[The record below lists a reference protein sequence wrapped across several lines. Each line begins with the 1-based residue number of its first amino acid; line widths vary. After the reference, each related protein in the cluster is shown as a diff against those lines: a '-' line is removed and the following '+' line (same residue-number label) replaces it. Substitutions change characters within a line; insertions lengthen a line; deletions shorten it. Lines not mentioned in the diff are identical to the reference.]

1 MEDVR
6 KRVVK
11 HVAYGYARVSS
22 ADQNADRQLI
32 ALRSAGVDAKRIYID
47 RRSGNDFN
55 RPAWQKLLRKVR
67 CGDVVVVTSLD
78 RFGRNYEEML
88 LVNMTSPMP
97 THTDPTPLWMTDSSY
112 SNSLVRR
119 SYRMPVRTDEIPVPE
134 NFTFDGKDGY
144 TFVKEYK
151 GVRYVTVVN
160 DRRRDG
166 GGLMT
171 EIRTNATYRPYCAPQ
186 RITTTLRGVP
196 EGAAIYEFNA
206 EGKDRKDERD
216 GKDVRI
222 TRDFEAAEGAAYCAY
237 PEPLKAPEL
246 TLSTLNS
253 QPSTLN
259 IRISTASG
267 KPAPG
272 RTIVRVTVTDPDG
285 RVTDESGRYAV
296 ENGKVEIP
304 IRFAD
309 GDPEGGLFS
318 KWKAVV
324 TDLTTGEHLTDS
336 HLHLVIQESHGAS
349 AFANVPGI
357 AAVVGGVWLTNLGY
371 WGFNQYI
378 IQKGLAAKSTE
389 EAQKGLIF
397 AGFLKILIPFI
408 VVLPGI
414 CAYYISIHPEAF
426 TNLKGSI
433 NVADDAYPWLV
444 RNFTPTGI
452 KGLTFAAL
460 SAAII
465 SSLASM
471 LNSTSTLF
479 TMDIYK
485 KYIKKNATDKQL
497 VATGRLTSLCAL
509 IIAAIAVKP
518 LLGNLDQAFQYI
530 QEYSGFIYPGIITV
544 FGLGLLWKRASGK
557 AAVWTAIAVIP
568 LGVIFKLCLGDV
580 PFQLRAGYIFIIC
593 MTMFVLI
600 SLFDKKYVESE
611 LPSEK
616 DQKTMIKWAKIMG
629 GFGLFFILAAAV
641 VVIMGK
647 STPATA
653 YLNDIGFQAF
663 FFFGVL
669 VGQAALW
676 LYSNSKDKKQ
686 NVKALPV
693 DLSLFHTSKGYGIGG
708 LLICAICAVIY
719 ILLW

>member
-1 MEDVR
+1 MNLIEAISQSGFKTVDFIILLVYLALLIFLGLFLGR
-6 KRVVK
+6 TKK
-11 HVAYGYARVSS
+11 GEQKS
-22 ADQNADRQLI
+22 ASDYFLAGNTLTWWAVGASLI
-32 ALRSAGVDAKRIYID
+32 AANISAEQFIGMSGTSYADGIATAAYELMAAVTLVVIGKFLLPTMLKRKIFTIPQFLRERYNDGVGLAFSILWLFLYVFVNLTSVAWLGALAIEQILGLQGVGIAIGSTTISMRMVIILLLFLIAGIYSIYGGLA
-47 RRSGNDFN
+47 SV
-55 RPAWQKLLRKVR
+55 AWT
-67 CGDVVVVTSLD
+67 DVMQVI
-78 RFGRNYEEML
+78 F
-88 LVNMTSPMP
+88 LV
-97 THTDPTPLWMTDSSY
+97 
-112 SNSLVRR
+112 
-119 SYRMPVRTDEIPVPE
+119 
-134 NFTFDGKDGY
+134 
-144 TFVKEYK
+144 
-151 GVRYVTVVN
+151 
-160 DRRRDG
+160 G
-166 GGLMT
+166 GGLVT
-171 EIRTNATYRPYCAPQ
+171 AWFA
-186 RITTTLRGVP
+186 
-196 EGAAIYEFNA
+196 
-206 EGKDRKDERD
+206 
-216 GKDVRI
+216 
-222 TRDFEAAEGAAYCAY
+222 
-237 PEPLKAPEL
+237 LKAVGGGDGVWAG
-246 TLSTLNS
+246 LSNL
-253 QPSTLN
+253 
-259 IRISTASG
+259 
-267 KPAPG
+267 
-272 RTIVRVTVTDPDG
+272 
-285 RVTDESGRYAV
+285 Y
-296 ENGKVEIP
+296 
-304 IRFAD
+304 
-309 GDPEGGLFS
+309 
-318 KWKAVV
+318 

-485 KYIKKNATDKQL
+485 KYIKKDATDKQL
-497 VATGRLTSLCAL
+497 VGTGRLTSLCAL